1 MNARGWMALGILLAG
16 CGDSTPPAE
25 SLPKFELRDVVE
37 PRLAAA
43 GPAPV
48 AATPPPPS
56 EDQLEEWR
64 ALLDTLAAPRA
75 SLREQVLADLVSR
88 GAVAVPW
95 LTQVAADTSA
105 EAGSR
110 AAALE
115 VLAGI
120 DTPEAAEALVV
131 GLEKDPEPWVRSNCA
146 FRLAASRHDRFLP
159 RMLLRLRYESDD
171 ETAVWIGDTL
181 ARRGNHSG
189 IDGMLVVRARAK
201 DAERVA
207 WVDSRLAELAR
218 AVGAPDALALAAD
231 WASGELERR
240 HPAPPPSEAL
250 QREIWSL
257 IRALSE
263 WDLRVVDDRRF
274 VLSHMNAWV
283 VAPLCETLHENDV
296 YRRLHAAQCL
306 ERMGERAFAAVPVLI
321 EALTEPRLAP
331 GAAAALGAIRNP
343 SARTPLERTLRAAD
357 LDLACAS
364 ARALGRLGDTAAAG
378 PLLEA
383 FAPERSADLR
393 QAAAESLLELGSPQ
407 ALPFL
412 IERLTAPRSEAVS
425 AEAALQRWLARQA
438 ASSDPAVANPFAARL
453 EAWRRLDDLPAGAI
467 ATSEQ
472 LSQRLQARA
481 GMARGW

>member
-1 MNARGWMALGILLAG
+1 MNARGWMAFGILLAG
-16 CGDSTPPAE
+16 CGDPTPPAE

-56 EDQLEEWR
+56 DDQLEEWR

-75 SLREQVLADLVSR
+75 SLREEVLADLVSR

-105 EAGSR
+105 DAGLR

-115 VLAGI
+115 VLGGI

-201 DAERVA
+201 DEERVA
-207 WVDSRLAELAR
+207 WVDSRLAELAA
-218 AVGAPDALALAAD
+218 AVGAPDGLALAAD

-240 HPAPPPSEAL
+240 HPQPPPSKEL
-250 QREIWSL
+250 EREIWSV
-257 IRALSE
+257 IRALGE

-283 VAPLCETLHENDV
+283 VTPLCETLHEQNV

-306 ERMGERAFAAVPVLI
+306 ERMGPRAFAAVPVLLD
-321 EALTEPRLAP
+321 ALAEPRLAP
-331 GAAAALGAIRNP
+331 GAAAALGSIRQA
-343 SARTPLERTLRAAD
+343 SARPSLERALRASD
-357 LDLACAS
+357 LDLATAS
-364 ARALGRLGDTAAAG
+364 ARALGRLGDAAAA
-378 PLLEA
+378 PALLEA
-383 FAPERSADLR
+383 FAPGRAVDLR

-412 IERLTAPRSEAVS
+412 IERLTAPRAEAVS

-438 ASSDPAVANPFAARL
+438 ASSDPAVAEPFSARL
-453 EAWRRLDDLPAGAI
+453 EAWRRLDDLPAGTI
-467 ATSEQ
+467 ATREQ
-472 LSQRLQARA
+472 LAARLEARA
-481 GMARGW
+481 KLATTW